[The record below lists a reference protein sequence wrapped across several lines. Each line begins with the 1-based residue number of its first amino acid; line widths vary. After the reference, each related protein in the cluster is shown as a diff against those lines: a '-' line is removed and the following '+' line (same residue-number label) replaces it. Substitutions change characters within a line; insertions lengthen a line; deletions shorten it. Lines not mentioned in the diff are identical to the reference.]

1 MSAHKKCGLS
11 PANRS
16 AGFFILIVV
25 VSAVSAVGCNPP
37 PVGIYDVRAYE
48 SIPYV
53 TRGDRKLLIDI
64 YTPVGGPLPRP
75 AIVLFHGG
83 GWMYGDRRSLRPMVK
98 HLASMGYTAAT
109 AQYRLCDLGGD
120 HHPAPIL
127 DALAAIRF
135 LKVRRA
141 QYGVD
146 PQRVG
151 VGGFS
156 AGGQLALVAGLAGQ
170 SEAFQDDA
178 YAGESADVRCIV
190 SIAGPT
196 DLTTIYKS
204 ANFVIRRMADGYL
217 GGSPEK
223 FAARYVEAS
232 PISHVHAGAP
242 PILILH
248 GDRDEVVPFEQATK
262 LAEACEGAGVS
273 CTVAKLPGFGHA
285 WCQPFGSQPSLRA
298 WPIMTH
304 FLAKHLEA
312 GAPGG

>member
-1 MSAHKKCGLS
+1 MIAHSKSGRS
-11 PANRS
+11 PAIRS

-25 VSAVSAVGCNPP
+25 VSAVSAVGCNAP
-37 PVGIYDVRAYE
+37 PVGIYGVRAYE

-53 TRGDRKLLIDI
+53 TRGARKLMIDI

-75 AIVLFHGG
+75 AVVLFHGG
-83 GWMYGDRRSLRPMVK
+83 GWMYGDRRDLRPMVQ

-120 HHPAPIL
+120 QHPAPIL

-146 PQRVG
+146 PQRVA

-156 AGGQLALVAGLAGQ
+156 AGAQLALVAGLAGQ

-178 YAGESADVRCIV
+178 YADESAEVRCIV

-196 DLTTIYKS
+196 DLTSIYQS

-223 FAARYVEAS
+223 FAARYVQAS

-285 WCQPFGSQPSLRA
+285 WCLPFGSQPSLRA

-312 GAPGG
+312 GATGG

>member
-1 MSAHKKCGLS
+1 MNSNRESGRSRSNRYVGLV
-11 PANRS
+11 
-16 AGFFILIVV
+16 ILISC
-25 VSAVSAVGCNPP
+25 VSAFFAAGCNAP
-37 PVGIYDVRAYE
+37 PVGLYDVRAYE

-53 TRGDRKLLIDI
+53 SRGERKLMMDI
-64 YTPVGGPLPRP
+64 YTPVGGPMPRP

-83 GWMYGDRRSLRPMVK
+83 GWMYGDRRDLRPMVK

-109 AQYRLCDLGGD
+109 AQYRLSNDGGE
-120 HHPAPIL
+120 HPAPVL

-135 LKVRRA
+135 LRFSRA
-141 QYGVD
+141 QYGID

-156 AGGQLALVAGLAGQ
+156 AGAQLALVAGLAGK
-170 SEAFQDDA
+170 SESFKDEA

-196 DLTTIYKS
+196 DITSIYKS
-204 ANFVIRRMADGYL
+204 SNWMIRRLGEAYL
-217 GGSPEK
+217 GGPPEK
-223 FAARYVEAS
+223 VAARYVEAS

-248 GDRDEVVPFEQATK
+248 GDQDEVVPFEQATK
-262 LAEACEGAGVS
+262 FAEACEGAGVS
-273 CTVAKLPGFGHA
+273 CTVAKLPSFRHA
-285 WCQPFGSQPSLRA
+285 WCLPFGGQPSLRA

-312 GAPGG
+312 GATGG